1 MTIRALSGTTSPH
14 QEMTVI
20 EDSATHVV
28 EIVEPVA
35 VNLRTLGIGFDSSTD
50 GWGVLSAPKLV
61 GGIWAV
67 TVESPWGVTADG
79 QAYYDAEGAVSSDA
93 AVASL
98 DSSGALVLTRPG
110 G

>member
-35 VNLRTLGIGFDSSTD
+35 VIGFAPPTN
-50 GWGVLSAPKLV
+50 GWGVLNALDLV
-61 GGIWAV
+61 GGIWTV
-67 TVESPWGVTADG
+67 TVESPWGVTVDG
-79 QAYYDAEGAVSSDA
+79 QVYYDPEGAVPSDA

-98 DSSGALVLTRPG
+98 DSNGELVLTRPG